1 MIETLNIISKSVGE
15 LRKRK
20 LLFAIQE
27 MEEFEG
33 LEELPKAEPAAKE
46 ADPARVYT
54 AASAAG

>member
-1 MIETLNIISKSVGE
+1 
-15 LRKRK
+15 
-20 LLFAIQE
+20 

-46 ADPARVYT
+46 ADPARVCT